1 MKKAIVLGLAV
12 LGILGLAGCEKEQ
25 EQEQKKELSFVSA
38 DYQRGNTSKYL
49 PEPMMKTEKGYYYYS
64 EFYKG
69 FRYYDVAT
77 DKEMYL
83 CNKPE
88 CRHDGNQFCVATNE
102 KYRVL
107 DYCLYGE
114 NIMVYAIDE
123 TDTKQVFQVLAVALD
138 GSELS
143 EVATVMELEKTAQL
157 TPEAGGTFIV
167 HRNKVLLTMWAKNEE
182 ELGDVNLYGTALLD
196 LDTKEVS
203 YLDEEPLGK
212 DNPQLMDISAYGD
225 YFYYGKNEGRKGKK
239 RVLHRYHI
247 ENGIDESYSF
257 PVGYEGTYEIIDE
270 DTVVYLRDFSDNL
283 CIHRYATGETEEQAW
298 VEVTKQR
305 FYADGTPTRSDVY
318 GTPIPELAFTMM
330 QSLETD
336 GTYLY
341 GVSKSTGVNMYR
353 NQKIAGEDFDAY
365 IRVLDMQLNEI
376 AQVDIYDAV
385 EAVRIDG
392 VDWYYGYY
400 TTNLRFMGEKIYLE
414 LKSRTDE
421 TDWYVFQCDRDALIA
436 GAPEFEFVCRM
447 NKEMDGEKL
456 FEQRQS
462 KVEE

>member
-1 MKKAIVLGLAV
+1 M
-12 LGILGLAGCEKEQ
+12 
-25 EQEQKKELSFVSA
+25 
-38 DYQRGNTSKYL
+38 
-49 PEPMMKTEKGYYYYS
+49 
-64 EFYKG
+64 
-69 FRYYDVAT
+69 
-77 DKEMYL
+77 
-83 CNKPE
+83 
-88 CRHDGNQFCVATNE
+88 
-102 KYRVL
+102 
-107 DYCLYGE
+107 
-114 NIMVYAIDE
+114 
-123 TDTKQVFQVLAVALD
+123 FQVLAVALD

-157 TPEAGGTFIV
+157 TPEVGGTFIV
-167 HRNKVLLTMWAKNEE
+167 HRNKVLLTMWAKNED

-247 ENGIDESYSF
+247 ESGIDESYSF
-257 PVGYEGTYEIIDE
+257 PVGYEGMYEIIDE
-270 DTVVYLRDFSDNL
+270 DTVVYVRNFSDNL
-283 CIHRYATGETEEQAW
+283 CIHRYATGETEEQEW
-298 VEVTKQR
+298 VEATKVY
-305 FYADGTPTRSDVY
+305 FYADGTPTRSDVD
-318 GTPIPELAFTMM
+318 GNPIPQQVFVRI

-341 GVSKSTGVNMYR
+341 GVSDTAHVKLYR
-353 NQKIAGEDFDAY
+353 NQRLAGVETESY

-385 EAVRIDG
+385 EATRIDG

-414 LKSRTDE
+414 LKSRADE

-436 GAPEFEFVCRM
+436 GAPEFELVCRM
-447 NKEMDGEKL
+447 NKETKGKKL
-456 FEQRQS
+456 YETS
-462 KVEE
+462 VPKVDENL